1 MVDLLFTSHY
11 VSINSR
17 KQEID
22 SYKGIKF
29 TSHYVSINSLAVPFL
44 QLRCLHLHPTM
55 YLLIQNENFVLM
67 SIQQY
72 LHPTMYL
79 LIQRSAYIQP
89 ARLRLFTSH
98 YVSINS
104 RNSRETILATVY
116 NLHPTMYLLIPQ
128 CYALLNNPCANLHP
142 TMYLLIQCVY

>member
-1 MVDLLFTSHY
+1 MLDLLFTSHY

-116 NLHPTMYLLIPQ
+116 NLHPTMYLLIPFYTSYNFWVKFIYIPL
-128 CYALLNNPCANLHP
+128 CIY
-142 TMYLLIQCVY
+142 

>member
-104 RNSRETILATVY
+104 CPFLRAYSLTTIFTSHYVSINSSMLCSLE
-116 NLHPTMYLLIPQ
+116 
-128 CYALLNNPCANLHP
+128 
-142 TMYLLIQCVY
+142 

>member
-1 MVDLLFTSHY
+1 MVDLL
-11 VSINSR
+11 
-17 KQEID
+17 
-22 SYKGIKF
+22 F

-116 NLHPTMYLLIPQ
+116 NLHPTMYLLIPFYTSYNFWVKFIYIPL
-128 CYALLNNPCANLHP
+128 CIY
-142 TMYLLIQCVY
+142 

>member
-55 YLLIQNENFVLM
+55 YLLIRVSHGALLK
-67 SIQQY
+67 IKRY

-79 LIQRSAYIQP
+79 LIP
-89 ARLRLFTSH
+89 VLFYEH
-98 YVSINS
+98 I
-104 RNSRETILATVY
+104 
-116 NLHPTMYLLIPQ
+116 H
-128 CYALLNNPCANLHP
+128 
-142 TMYLLIQCVY
+142 